1 MTDKSEQVD
10 PNIGKEDKSEQFNSD
25 NESISSKVQ
34 KRNSIK
40 QDTNF
45 NEFIDVINHDL
56 TEIEN
61 NNSNKM
67 SKNII
72 FRIKLLYN

>member
-1 MTDKSEQVD
+1 MTDKSEQV
-10 PNIGKEDKSEQFNSD
+10 NSIISTEDKSEQFNSD
-25 NESISSKVQ
+25 SESISFKVQ

-61 NNSNKM
+61 NNSNINLDK
-67 SKNII
+67 
-72 FRIKLLYN
+72 FRKFKA